1 MRMLTIGLFI
11 GMPNAFGRICIH
23 MLVFYILIVISQS
36 YPQQSW
42 YCTLSTSQF
51 ELFRVVGLHQWMWE
65 MNIPDYCKDFYLNQ
79 WPCRLTW
86 HSCTDWMQSSWLSV
100 VFQMERIERSTEQGD
115 STDLDHILKG
125 LDSMSVWTDW
135 HVRMSVGLWSTVVH
149 YWNRVSFG
157 TQSAF

>member
-100 VFQMERIERSTEQGD
+100 VFQMERRERSTEQGD
-115 STDLDHILKG
+115 YWSGPHSEGAG
-125 LDSMSVWTDW
+125 LHVW
-135 HVRMSVGLWSTVVH
+135 
-149 YWNRVSFG
+149 VSG
-157 TQSAF
+157 QTGMYVLYVCWVLVNSSAL